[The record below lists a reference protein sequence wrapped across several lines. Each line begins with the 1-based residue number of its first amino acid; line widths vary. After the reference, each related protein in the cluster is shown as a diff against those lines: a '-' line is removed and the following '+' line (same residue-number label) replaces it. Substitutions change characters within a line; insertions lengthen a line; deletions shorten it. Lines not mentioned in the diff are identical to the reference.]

1 MNDPENGYIDIN
13 LKNEKTDVL
22 AWQLK
27 ISGISIDSVVS
38 LISNPLYNTH
48 LKFNNTNGI
57 IEALSYSEQTISKS
71 NTYFPLVR
79 VYYSSTQG
87 NNICI
92 DKVFSVV
99 NEKYER
105 VTSLKGEC
113 KVISGIQY
121 QNNPYGAKLFPNP
134 FNQNATLSFTNIK
147 NEKLK
152 LDIIDIQGKIV
163 KDLGFING
171 NNYYFENLNLPNGL
185 YFYRLTGLKTQ
196 VGKLL
201 IE

>member
-1 MNDPENGYIDIN
+1 MNDPETGYIDIN

-92 DKVFSVV
+92 DKVF
-99 NEKYER
+99 
-105 VTSLKGEC
+105 L
-113 KVISGIQY
+113 
-121 QNNPYGAKLFPNP
+121 
-134 FNQNATLSFTNIK
+134 
-147 NEKLK
+147 
-152 LDIIDIQGKIV
+152 
-163 KDLGFING
+163 
-171 NNYYFENLNLPNGL
+171 
-185 YFYRLTGLKTQ
+185 
-196 VGKLL
+196 
-201 IE
+201 